1 VTLAPE
7 LMRQAKPDETV
18 FIFARAVDGPPLPLA
33 VIRTTVKELPLRFTL
48 DDSMS
53 MAPTARLSMHRQVV
67 VSARV
72 SRSGQ
77 AMPQPGDLIGTV
89 QPVAVGATGVQV
101 RIADVVR

>member
-1 VTLAPE
+1 MEALEE
-7 LMRQAKPDETV
+7 LHK
-18 FIFARAVDGPPLPLA
+18 
-33 VIRTTVKELPLRFTL
+33 
-48 DDSMS
+48 
-53 MAPTARLSMHRQVV
+53 QVV